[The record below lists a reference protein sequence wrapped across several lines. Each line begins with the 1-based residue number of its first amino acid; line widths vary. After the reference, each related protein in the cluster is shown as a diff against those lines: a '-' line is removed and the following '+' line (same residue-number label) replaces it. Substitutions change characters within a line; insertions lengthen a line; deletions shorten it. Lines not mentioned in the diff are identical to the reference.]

1 MAICKEEEEEEQ
13 FRKAKNEIGLLLV
26 RQQSGITKAIAASES
41 NSICRMGKQDV
52 DGYVDVAIVEL
63 VELLGPW

>member
-1 MAICKEEEEEEQ
+1 
-13 FRKAKNEIGLLLV
+13 
-26 RQQSGITKAIAASES
+26 
-41 NSICRMGKQDV
+41 MGKQDV